1 MQTLTL
7 DKLAIGQKA
16 TITTVGGEGIL
27 RRRFLDMGL
36 TPKTKVMEIFLRGYE
51 LTLRLDDA
59 NKITVAPE
67 EP

>member
-27 RRRFLDMGL
+27 RRRYGTDPQNQSHG
-36 TPKTKVMEIFLRGYE
+36 T
-51 LTLRLDDA
+51 
-59 NKITVAPE
+59 
-67 EP
+67 

>member
-27 RRRFLDMGL
+27 PPFFRYGTDPQNQSHG
-36 TPKTKVMEIFLRGYE
+36 T
-51 LTLRLDDA
+51 
-59 NKITVAPE
+59 
-67 EP
+67 

>member
-27 RRRFLDMGL
+27 RYGTDPQNQSHG
-36 TPKTKVMEIFLRGYE
+36 T
-51 LTLRLDDA
+51 
-59 NKITVAPE
+59 
-67 EP
+67 

>member
-36 TPKTKVMEIFLRGYE
+36 TPKTKSWYV
-51 LTLRLDDA
+51 
-59 NKITVAPE
+59 KKP
-67 EP
+67 P

>member
-36 TPKTKVMEIFLRGYE
+36 TPKTKVMVRKKAPLATRSKFFC
-51 LTLRLDDA
+51 
-59 NKITVAPE
+59 VAMSSL
-67 EP
+67 

>member
-27 RRRFLDMGL
+27 LPPFFRYGTD
-36 TPKTKVMEIFLRGYE
+36 PKNQSHGT
-51 LTLRLDDA
+51 
-59 NKITVAPE
+59 
-67 EP
+67 